1 MMIEASRMPVRERN
15 EKPLELD
22 GWLEGL
28 SYDEVMSNGVRTREI
43 SDAQRRYPV
52 IRPLFERLKRDQKKL
67 RSAAKT
73 DRLSIDQADPIIRL
87 LRVVALAN
95 HAFGDETM
103 ATEWLKSPNPALHN
117 RLPIDMAE
125 SDLGAREVEA
135 VLDRFQH
142 GDYA

>member
-1 MMIEASRMPVRERN
+1 MAVEASEMPTRALS
-15 EKPLELD
+15 EKQVELD

-28 SYDEVMSNGVRTREI
+28 SYDVVVSQGVRTREI
-43 SDAQRRYPV
+43 SDAQRRHPV
-52 IRPLFERLKRDQKKL
+52 IRPLIERLKLNQGKQ
-67 RSAAKT
+67 RSKART
-73 DRLSIDQADPIIRL
+73 DRLSIDEADPIIRL

-95 HAFGDETM
+95 HAFGDEAM

-117 RLPIDMAE
+117 RLPVDMAE

-135 VLDRFQH
+135 VLERFQH